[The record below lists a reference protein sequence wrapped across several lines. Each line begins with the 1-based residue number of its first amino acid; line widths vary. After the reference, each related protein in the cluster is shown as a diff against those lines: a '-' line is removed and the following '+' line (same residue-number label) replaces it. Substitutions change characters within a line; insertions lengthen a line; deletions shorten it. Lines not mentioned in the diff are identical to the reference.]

1 MVHTLSYIATL
12 NATSFITGMRSMMT
26 SVTSV
31 GSGVTSLTGKISNL
45 VMTLAKIGAV
55 LGIAAIGG
63 VTIAMGKATQAAIAW
78 EASMANVAKTTGLE
92 GQELEDLG
100 NEFLDLSTK
109 ISTSKEELASMGAV
123 AGQLGIAK
131 EDIGAFT
138 ETISKM
144 SVAFD
149 MTGEEAA
156 TSMAQIQN
164 IWEKP
169 VAEAEKFGSALNYLG
184 NNTAA
189 SEKQLIAYMQNVG
202 NSPKVLGL
210 TQQETLAFGDILV
223 AMGMDASD
231 AGTRLNSAFSGRGLL
246 GNLGAAAELAG
257 MTENQF
263 KQILDTDPT
272 SAIVSVVDAISNVE
286 SNIKKVS
293 LANEIF
299 GVTGGKAIMPLIG
312 QTDLLRQRIDEVNKA
327 YDEGTSLQ
335 EEFAAKE
342 NTTAAIIQRIKNT
355 WSALLVD
362 IGKNVNKSKTFQG
375 ILQKIHEWLLKAREI
390 VQNFSI
396 EKFKEQLA
404 ETIPHFELLKEIG
417 EDYIDTLSEIWEA
430 LKSGDIKGILTEWS
444 GFFKDTAE
452 KIIDEFSDVPGK
464 IKDKLINYD
473 WAGTGKQIFTL
484 FKNGIIAAVS
494 EISEFLDSLK
504 NKIIG
509 YDWENV
515 GKQTAQLL
523 KDAMHYAWLGLLALW
538 DIGGQIW
545 NWIKESLGKSEDTSW
560 FNVISDAFWKFWDG
574 FKTELIGDQTWGEAL
589 KSVIMA
595 GYDKTIE
602 VSKKWYHTIADF
614 FKGVLAVILG
624 HLDIWTIDFINL
636 WIYAINGAL
645 DTIYNFSDWATEGFN
660 TVYEKIKPA
669 IDSIIGLVD
678 SLTSKLSAITDID
691 LSSIGDALG
700 YNKKYYEIETSRGNY
715 LKEGYFTD
723 AEIEQFKSEG
733 YRAYPTKPPKT
744 IVQTV
749 ISEPVN
755 DIVETTTGNTALAN
769 AAETTVSDAI
779 PTTPLEVGTS
789 VGKLATF
796 GVPGILAKGA
806 VDLYSNYKKEQI
818 EGQTPGFSA
827 VWPGNWITT
836 TSENQDVSSYFGEAE
851 GTIYRPGGRNYISP
865 VGYLGGDRDTA
876 LEMSIQGYK
885 DLFGLT
891 EEIATDEWDSYKKQ
905 QELLSESNKIEKEGT
920 TQVTNSIDDMRNTL
934 IANNT
939 DVASTL
945 DKIEDATKSTSDN
958 IAEVAEAVT
967 KEPVTGYFDPSNMGP
982 DDFRNKV
989 ESMGNMFA
997 ESIVAPS
1004 DVYVDRIIEKLQNA
1018 EYVHPAQLNMAAKLS
1033 DSSVEDLVAQIEAEK
1048 PTMTPEIESSTAI
1061 DQATTL
1067 DTDISTMIPEMEVS
1081 LLTTNALLDAQSLF
1095 ASIERMN
1102 PHMQVSVDVSANAG
1116 QIANIARAAV
1126 RDAIAS
1132 AYSE

>member
-12 NATSFITGMRSMMT
+12 NATGFMTGMRSMMT
-26 SVTSV
+26 SMTSV

-55 LGIAAIGG
+55 LGLAAIGG
-63 VTIAMGKATQAAIAW
+63 TVIAMGKATQAAIAW
-78 EASMANVAKTTGLE
+78 EASMANVAKTTGLQ

-169 VAEAEKFGSALNYLG
+169 VTEAEKFGSALNYLG

-189 SEKQLIAYMQNVG
+189 SEKQLISYMQNVG

-231 AGTRLNSAFSGRGLL
+231 AGTRLNSAFSDRGLL

-257 MTENQF
+257 MTESQF
-263 KQILDTDPT
+263 KQMLDTDPT
-272 SAIVSVVDAISNVE
+272 SAIVSVVDAISQVE
-286 SNIKKVS
+286 SNTERLS

-312 QTDLLRQRIDEVNKA
+312 QTELLRQRIDEVNQA

-342 NTTAAIIQRIKNT
+342 NTRAAQIQRIKNT
-355 WSALLVD
+355 WAALLVD
-362 IGKNVNKSKTFQG
+362 IGKNVNKSQLFG
-375 ILQKIHEWLLKAREI
+375 NILEKIHQTLLKAREI

-404 ETIPHFELLKEIG
+404 ETIPHFELLVEIG
-417 EDYIDTLSEIWEA
+417 EDYIDTLSGIWDA
-430 LKSGDIKGILTEWS
+430 LKSGDIKGILTEWV

-452 KIIDEFSDVPGK
+452 KIIDEFSDVPEK
-464 IKDKLINYD
+464 IKDKLVNYD
-473 WAGTGKQIFTL
+473 WAKTGQQIFEDI
-484 FKNGIIAAVS
+484 KSGIISAIDK
-494 EISEFLDSLK
+494 ISEFLDSLK
-504 NKIIG
+504 EKIIG

-515 GKQTAQLL
+515 GQQTAKLL
-523 KDAMHYAWLGLLALW
+523 IDAMHYAWLGLLALW

-545 NWIKESLGKSEDTSW
+545 NWIKESLGKSEDVSW
-560 FNVISDAFWKFWDG
+560 FKVISDAFWKFWDG
-574 FKTELIGDQTWGEAL
+574 FKTELIEDQTWEEAF
-589 KSVIMA
+589 KTVIMR

-602 VSKKWYHTIADF
+602 VSKKWYHTITDVL
-614 FKGVLAVILG
+614 KGALAVILG

-636 WIYAINGAL
+636 WIYSINGAL
-645 DTIYNFSDWATEGFN
+645 YSIYRFSDWAAEGFN

-669 IDSIIGLVD
+669 IDSIIGLIDGLISKFEALLNID
-678 SLTSKLSAITDID
+678 S
-691 LSSIGDALG
+691 SSIWKSIESAFG
-700 YNKKYYEIETSRGNY
+700 YDRSYYDILTKHKVPVES
-715 LKEGYFTD
+715 GYYTD
-723 AEIEQFKSEG
+723 EE
-733 YRAYPTKPPKT
+733 
-744 IVQTV
+744 
-749 ISEPVN
+749 ISEFLNKGYKVARADPPLTMTQMAVSQPVGN
-755 DIVETTTGNTALAN
+755 IVEKSTGNVDLAT
-769 AAETTVSDAI
+769 AAETTVSEAV
-779 PTTPLEVGTS
+779 PTS
-789 VGKLATF
+789 ATEA
-796 GVPGILAKGA
+796 GISLVKTGGNPVVAGIYGLSN
-806 VDLYSNYKKEQI
+806 LYSNYKEQI

-827 VWPGNWITT
+827 VWPGDWVST
-836 TSENQDVSSYFGEAE
+836 TSENQDISAYLGEA
-851 GTIYRPGGRNYISP
+851 PGSVYSSAGHKYISP

-876 LEMSIQGYK
+876 LEASIQGFR
-885 DLFGLT
+885 DLSGLT
-891 EEIATDEWDSYKKQ
+891 EEIATDEWDAYANQ
-905 QELLSESNKIEKEGT
+905 ADLTEQSNKIEEEGAA
-920 TQVTNSIDDMRNTL
+920 QITNSIDDLQSTL
-934 IANNT
+934 IENN
-939 DVASTL
+939 DDIASTIE
-945 DKIEDATKSTSDN
+945 KIEDNTKSTSET
-958 IAEVAEAVT
+958 IAKT
-967 KEPVTGYFDPSNMGP
+967 PVTGYFDPSEMGP
-982 DDFRNKV
+982 DTFRNKV
-989 ESMGNMFA
+989 EEMGNMFA

-1004 DVYVDRIIEKLQNA
+1004 DIYVDRIIEKLENA
-1018 EYVHPAQLNMAAKLS
+1018 EYVHPAQLEMAAKLS
-1033 DSSVEDLVAQIEAEK
+1033 DTSVEDLVSQIESEK
-1048 PTMTPEIESSTAI
+1048 PAMTAEIESSVAI

-1067 DTDISTMIPEMEVS
+1067 DSDVSAMIPEMEVS
-1081 LLTTNALLDAQSLF
+1081 LLTTNALLDAQLLF
-1095 ASIERMN
+1095 SQIERMN

-1116 QIANIARAAV
+1116 QIADIARAAV
-1126 RDAIAS
+1126 RDAINE
-1132 AYSE
+1132 AYS